1 MCDRH
6 NTLHTSLPI
15 RHLRVDDWTPG
26 QVRDGR
32 KKKMLLGE
40 VTSSETEASK
50 PTPKHPT
57 ERRLTILHAERAGVL
72 KDILDIRTSRL
83 GLEGVEE
90 GGCCALHNPTDGLEI
105 VGLDTVEIP
114 TEP

>member
-1 MCDRH
+1 
-6 NTLHTSLPI
+6 
-15 RHLRVDDWTPG
+15 
-26 QVRDGR
+26 
-32 KKKMLLGE
+32 MLLGE